1 MMPTIE
7 LIYDSTCP
15 NVPAAR
21 QRLTEVLSALG
32 ISERW
37 REWERSSPEAP
48 AYALNYGSPTILVDG
63 EDVAGATGDVGRG
76 ACRVYVDPESGRF
89 GGVPSANSLRAV
101 IERRR
106 A

>member
-1 MMPTIE
+1 MASIE

-21 QRLTEVLSALG
+21 DRLSEVLSSLG
-32 ISERW
+32 ITEGW

-48 AYALNYGSPTILVDG
+48 NYALNYGSPTILVNG
-63 EDVAGATGDVGRG
+63 EDVAGATGDVGCG

-89 GGVPSANSLRAV
+89 DGVPSAAALRAV
-101 IERRR
+101 IERHR

>member
-1 MMPTIE
+1 MTSIE

-21 QRLTEVLSALG
+21 DRLSEVLSLLG
-32 ISERW
+32 ITEGW

-48 AYALNYGSPTILVDG
+48 TYVIDYGSPTILVNG
-63 EDVAGATGDVGRG
+63 EDVAGATGNVGQG
-76 ACRVYVDPESGRF
+76 ACRVYLDAESGRL
-89 GGVPSANSLRAV
+89 GGVPSTAALRTA
-101 IERRR
+101 IERHR